1 MQFFHLSDHFS
12 FDFINTLS
20 STGIG
25 YELSLYHFK
34 HAEILIIDFMF
45 YLLIG
50 YQFAKLDVK
59 KKFQAAVKGYIDNNL
74 HLGSCLTQEWKENFI
89 CDGAPSLTPCDSKSV
104 NETYAV
110 YLPMRD

>member
-1 MQFFHLSDHFS
+1 MCSS
-12 FDFINTLS
+12 FTSQTISPLI

-50 YQFAKLDVK
+50 YQFAKLGMK
-59 KKFQAAVKGYIDNNL
+59 RKFQAAVKGYIDNNL
-74 HLGSCLTQEWKENFI
+74 HLGSCLTQEWKEHSI
-89 CDGAPSLTPCDSKSV
+89 CDGATSLTACDSKSV